1 MKMIRDEYHVIVKDY
16 EGKEV
21 ACVHIGMLAKSLT
34 PDSTAKLLQDFVNSG
49 MKDYRDGEVV
59 GKLLQTS
66 HRTLQASVIRFC
78 LGIIVSLGKQDY
90 TDARNETPVAMAKK
104 ITVML
109 EDGTLKMGYMI

>member
-1 MKMIRDEYHVIVKDY
+1 MENQDKYYTVVKDY
-16 EGKEV
+16 DGKET
-21 ACVHIGMLAKSLT
+21 ARVHTGMLAKYLT
-34 PDSTAKLLQDFVNSG
+34 LENMAELLQDFVNSG

>member
-1 MKMIRDEYHVIVKDY
+1 MENQDKYYTIVKDY
-16 EGKEV
+16 NGNET
-21 ACVHIGMLAKSLT
+21 ARVHTGMLAKSLT
-34 PDSTAKLLQDFVNSG
+34 LANMAELLQDYVNSG

-78 LGIIVSLGKQDY
+78 LGVIIALGKQEY

-104 ITVML
+104 ITILL
-109 EDGTLKMGYMI
+109 ENGELKMGYMI